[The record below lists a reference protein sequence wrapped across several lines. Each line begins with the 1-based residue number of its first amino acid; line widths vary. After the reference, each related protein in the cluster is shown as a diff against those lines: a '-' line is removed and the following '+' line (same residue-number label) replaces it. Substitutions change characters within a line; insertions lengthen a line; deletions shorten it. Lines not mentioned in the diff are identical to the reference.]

1 MSSLSAPA
9 LKPLKSF
16 CKTPAHGTA
25 VADWV
30 TRHSGV
36 DVTYDPSRK
45 GWAHE
50 GEGRAAVVTALTE
63 LSRRI
68 LYHHVKLPNPS
79 ALVVSALRRRLS
91 HWRTSH
97 PKISVYTWPDTRPET
112 PLPAE
117 LSVWVVALPP
127 DAYGFAEAASE
138 FQGLRD
144 RFSAV
149 SWQVFY
155 KSSTYNREEGCGPPP
170 LPSTIVPPVPPA
182 APVAVPMPT
191 YGVRFSRK
199 SKGRTIVGQ
208 FSLPGSLSIYLA
220 LIPTVQCLPNGL
232 ERLRRALAC
241 PPEFGDPYLF
251 SAC

>member
-9 LKPLKSF
+9 FKPLKSF
-16 CKTPAHGTA
+16 CKTPAHGAA

-97 PKISVYTWPDTRPET
+97 PKISVYKIGR
-112 PLPAE
+112 
-117 LSVWVVALPP
+117 
-127 DAYGFAEAASE
+127 ASC
-138 FQGLRD
+138 
-144 RFSAV
+144 
-149 SWQVFY
+149 
-155 KSSTYNREEGCGPPP
+155 RER
-170 LPSTIVPPVPPA
+170 V
-182 APVAVPMPT
+182 
-191 YGVRFSRK
+191 
-199 SKGRTIVGQ
+199 
-208 FSLPGSLSIYLA
+208 
-220 LIPTVQCLPNGL
+220 
-232 ERLRRALAC
+232 
-241 PPEFGDPYLF
+241 
-251 SAC
+251 